1 MRVSSFPP
9 VSPAGAVQPVPS
21 SAYPASNPRP
31 DAAAQSGRAQFLPF
45 SAQAFDLARSRHVP
59 VFLVIGT
66 LGEAF
71 DDPALSAQ
79 IRERTVPVHLLPGER
94 PDIELLCQRAG
105 ALFSDEG
112 ALPLCALLQS
122 DARPF
127 LAAPLPPAGFEL
139 DPARLYAWL
148 YQADKRFTQSPD
160 ACALQATQVMQSL
173 RAPALRAPYGVQDA
187 VHDLS
192 RALSIVEDRKNGG
205 FGGIK
210 SPMPNIL
217 RYLQHE
223 AARADSH
230 ARAALSRALDAM
242 LASPVYD
249 PLDGSFFRAAL
260 TDDWRVFIPEKPL
273 GVNALLALTL
283 LDDGRRSEAVRTL
296 DFLSGSYTL
305 AGGGLAPCL
314 YAPRDYYAFTPE
326 QVCAALGNEDGL
338 RASRLLNLRR
348 QHAGDMPNVLPSRF
362 SPMPPDEARS
372 RLPLDAPALTPSL
385 SGGMTPADTAF
396 LRRVM
401 PALLRARNGRTPP
414 SPDTHVLTQDCALA
428 AAVLAH
434 CGHRLGEAR
443 YIQTA
448 QRAVSFLTA
457 LPSAATGQMG
467 LPPSCA
473 PVSPLHAQATCGA
486 SAALALAL
494 LTLGQGEGMEAY
506 LAGGLRLLSGAI
518 QAFLGPSGLPLHTPH
533 DPASLLPRIPA
544 LYDGELPSPAA
555 LLVRCLRLSSGH
567 GPAPQEAE
575 ILRAIWS
582 SCAPT
587 VRAQPL
593 ACASLIDAMAF
604 G

>member
-1 MRVSSFPP
+1 MRVSSFS
-9 VSPAGAVQPVPS
+9 SPSTTVP
-21 SAYPASNPRP
+21 AQPASALSFSAPPNPP
-31 DAAAQSGRAQFLPF
+31 DDPVQGGRAQFLPF
-45 SAQAFDLARSRHVP
+45 STQAFAQARARHVP

-66 LGEAF
+66 LSEAF

-112 ALPLCALLQS
+112 ALPLCALLLS

-139 DPARLYAWL
+139 DPSRLYAWL

-160 ACALQATQVMQSL
+160 VCDGQASQVMHSL
-173 RAPALRAPYGVQDA
+173 HAPALRAPYSPRQA
-187 VHDLS
+187 ANDLS
-192 RALSIVEDRKNGG
+192 RALEIVEDKKNGG
-205 FGGIK
+205 FGVIK
-210 SPMPNIL
+210 APLPNVL
-217 RYLQHE
+217 RYLQH
-223 AARADSH
+223 AAAHADSR
-230 ARAALSRALDAM
+230 ARAALTRALDAM
-242 LASPVYD
+242 LTSPVYD
-249 PLDGSFFRAAL
+249 PLEGSFFRAAL
-260 TDDWRVFIPEKPL
+260 TDDWRIFIPEKPL

-283 LDDGRRSEAVRTL
+283 LEDGRRSEAVRVL
-296 DFLSGSYTL
+296 DFLSDACTL

-348 QHAGDMPNVLPSRF
+348 QHAGDLPQVLPSRF
-362 SPMPPDEARS
+362 SPMPDDSARFRRS
-372 RLPLDAPALTPSL
+372 MDTPALTPSL
-385 SGGMTPADTAF
+385 SSGMTPADTAF

-401 PALLRARNGRTPP
+401 PALLRARGTRTPP
-414 SPDTHVLTQDCALA
+414 ALDAHVLTLDCALA

-443 YIQTA
+443 YTQTA

-457 LPSAATGQMG
+457 LPTSVSGQMG

-473 PVSPLHAQATCGA
+473 PVSPLHAQTTCGA

-506 LAGGLRLLSGAI
+506 LAGGLRLLSGALH
-518 QAFLGPSGLPLHTPH
+518 AFLDRDGLPLHTPH

-555 LLVRCLRLSSGH
+555 LLVRCLRLASAHS
-567 GPAPQEAE
+567 PDAREAE
-575 ILRAIWS
+575 ILEAIWS
-582 SCAPT
+582 SCAPA

-604 G
+604 D

>member
-31 DAAAQSGRAQFLPF
+31 AAAAQSGRAQFLPF

-112 ALPLCALLQS
+112 ALPLCALMQS

-148 YQADKRFTQSPD
+148 YQADNRFTQSPD
-160 ACALQATQVMQSL
+160 ACALQAAQVMQSL
-173 RAPALRAPYGVQDA
+173 RAPALRAPYSVQDA

-305 AGGGLAPCL
+305 AGGRARSMP
-314 YAPRDYYAFTPE
+314 
-326 QVCAALGNEDGL
+326 VCPARLLRLHAGAGL
-338 RASRLLNLRR
+338 RGAR
-348 QHAGDMPNVLPSRF
+348 QRGRP
-362 SPMPPDEARS
+362 ARQ
-372 RLPLDAPALTPSL
+372 PA
-385 SGGMTPADTAF
+385 F
-396 LRRVM
+396 
-401 PALLRARNGRTPP
+401 
-414 SPDTHVLTQDCALA
+414 
-428 AAVLAH
+428 
-434 CGHRLGEAR
+434 
-443 YIQTA
+443 
-448 QRAVSFLTA
+448 
-457 LPSAATGQMG
+457 
-467 LPPSCA
+467 
-473 PVSPLHAQATCGA
+473 
-486 SAALALAL
+486 
-494 LTLGQGEGMEAY
+494 
-506 LAGGLRLLSGAI
+506 
-518 QAFLGPSGLPLHTPH
+518 
-533 DPASLLPRIPA
+533 
-544 LYDGELPSPAA
+544 
-555 LLVRCLRLSSGH
+555 
-567 GPAPQEAE
+567 
-575 ILRAIWS
+575 
-582 SCAPT
+582 
-587 VRAQPL
+587 
-593 ACASLIDAMAF
+593 
-604 G
+604 